1 WKGHGG
7 GSSGGYGDWQEDQI
21 SIAVSQAL
29 SPILPRETEWDQ
41 AKLEKRVKQYFRNAA
56 KGLEFY
62 SKTWDALIEEYS
74 DTVFASLF
82 QALKDRPWLVEVD
95 FLMVIDAAVKEL
107 FPKHLLKY
115 VPQVTFE
122 SQVLHA
128 HDRAFEEQRF
138 APMLWDILFE
148 KIQDKPLKNKIYNA
162 FEAGRKEAALSGG
175 DGSSPA
181 GDFIQ
186 AWVPASLR
194 ELQQGPAPLGEQLS
208 PESCKEIFH
217 ELLEAGALPLH
228 LTKESGVPPES
239 AMLIDSV
246 VEDVY
251 SGRLELPP
259 PSIGR
264 GALPSAER
272 RIVTL
277 RRFTGLGQ
285 VQIVM
290 FLTDEKGAACSGH
303 EGGGKGGEKWVEDA
317 WDFQLQ
323 ETPCRLGVRE
333 VSHMERCLAGS
344 WIVLIGASQASVW
357 TQQLVNLLAPGAL
370 DSLRDDF
377 VSDGVYLHLLDLVIE
392 DGRVVHK
399 VVGFEGGHK
408 VEDHRG
414 AHSDAHDAVE
424 LPRVY
429 ARLAEAPLYNSSSG
443 QIRVTHLIAEYW
455 DEAESG
461 LVALDMLS
469 TGGWK
474 QSPIFLIVGVGL
486 WYGYAKGCA
495 LDWCDTRPSIAGL
508 GLEAILA
515 VFTEGMQRM
524 AQRLQTFC
532 NSGRAALH
540 GCTVTSIEYC
550 SELYQNTVYVHL
562 HQAMKR
568 EFRPYVSKNVRYFDM
583 WEFLEQ
589 VPEDCL
595 FGHMSPA
602 SASFMIQAVLQSVC
616 PTDDVAPA
624 TLIAFVGK
632 ACRSRQIVPDC
643 PGMSC
648 GGYMYTWDYALAQNC
663 KLVAA
668 VDPELEERGYQPA
681 LGQQRGKSKCTFLW
695 RRAIREKSH
704 GAEKPLASVL
714 QSLAKQPTAE
724 WNGENWRIA
733 SSTVL
738 QSVRT
743 KTATMADLVSVLTF
757 LSKASSQNSRDI
769 ANPEWNQWMLSD
781 ELLTAVLDEVSQ
793 PWKVAELPSQL
804 LQSLCDSCLDLQLVL
819 PRRLRDS
826 LARRMLVLL
835 GRKELSPAVDVL
847 AVLCALDPNP
857 SPGTHLSRWGLE
869 LMHETRK
876 QRLPGKVLQT
886 LLLHVGYVLYLH
898 LCGVPNTLSARLSRV
913 SLQGL
918 SIPTSSSFMFWERL
932 VGVRQDPVLAQWV
945 FSSLLLTAAV
955 LIARYARPCM
965 KAVKVD
971 EMLDPILPFKVGE
984 DLEEPPAAWWS
995 EDWGAGSPKVAP
1007 RLSRG
1012 DGTAPSLDASD
1023 DVDSEQRLLNSPTSS
1038 AVLTSASPK
1047 VGPNSC
1053 GDMVFRMP
1061 PKGDR
1066 YSFGLA
1072 RYLASLHVVL
1082 GHLNARGQTMDV
1094 YMCNWGFTWVPWFF
1108 MLSGFILCTAEMKN
1122 PRKEQPYEY
1131 VARRFVTIYPVY
1143 AVSLLIASVPAVIAG
1158 TLPSGWVLLMQA
1170 WLMQAWVPTVTEKG
1184 LQMQCWFLS
1193 CLVVYWTCFPTFARR
1208 VSQIQLQEV
1217 LLGMAALCS
1226 FPVLYML
1233 IPDLFYGTTNWYEY
1247 HSWGKMRNATD
1258 IIVIVIKF
1266 HPICYLHVFLLGM
1279 LLARLR
1285 LLLSEEMASEMRR
1298 ALALLLDLLAP
1309 VGYFGLLLVFNVPA
1323 ASPPYAKLSA
1333 RILVLL
1339 PLQAAIL
1346 LGLAGLEGFPQPK
1359 LAKWVSGLNF
1369 LESYSYCVYV
1379 MQFICMKLWAG
1390 QEFSVPFFMYL
1401 IAIATLMQVFVQRPA
1416 EVLWKISPLKAAW
1429 MAPAGISM
1437 VLLLI
1442 WLGGWFLPAP
1452 TVEVDLPAKIHQD
1465 GLLDVRLPLVMSDK
1479 DMRATGGGVFINPSI
1494 AVSPDGNRLII
1505 AARLHRRSSRLLR
1518 ESSNSIGNESNVTN
1532 NATKH
1537 DYEAVLEEIWHSQIV
1552 VGSVRMAAEDWRR
1565 FFSGQLPGPEMT
1577 LRPWSGLRMEDG
1589 KNWTYPNLCERE
1601 KYVPENKTLIRL
1613 VVTGPEDPKVIP
1625 LMQGYCDKSSADC
1638 STPREP
1644 GDLCGSSRDHCR
1656 NCHSRWCSSEEV
1668 QIAFSSYTPK
1678 AGKDCKRRD
1687 VMQMFLA
1694 SGVDAKA
1701 VDKVSQGLHLKCGQW
1716 NHNEKNWI
1724 PFQRNSRTY
1733 VVYSLVPHLVHEL
1746 VHDGQGTCGSQFR
1759 TLFPPLAQMQE
1770 KNLDKAY
1777 RGSGQAV
1784 HVDASA
1790 ARAANLTLRQSHFLA
1805 LFHVADLKVRRYWH
1819 YAYRFSPDPPF
1830 QILQVSKAL
1839 PLQELPPRPFAPR
1852 FAFASGLA
1860 VHGHQVTIAYAAG
1873 DREPRALSM
1882 TLSRLDEFF
1891 AYVSIGPALRP
1902 HLPDSCGASGSWDP
1916 LVTPT
1921 MHGPTSVADA
1931 SFKVKNTF
1939 LEIAPVEEEAALRKR
1954 RSRSDGHDLK
1964 KSPLVVASKSPIAS
1978 PLSAAQLGR
1987 VIFRPAEHA

>member
-1 WKGHGG
+1 MLVRAALLVYVTGLSACNLPQPCIEGVAGVIGRFLDKD
-7 GSSGGYGDWQEDQI
+7 GDKPCEAIWAK
-21 SIAVSQAL
+21 AVSQSAG
-29 SPILPRETEWDQ
+29 SHSRHKHCPAWAGTGNSAWKNGVFRECWDVIRACGHTIGAETCVPRMSTVME
-41 AKLEKRVKQYFRNAA
+41 AK
-56 KGLEFY
+56 
-62 SKTWDALIEEYS
+62 
-74 DTVFASLF
+74 
-82 QALKDRPWLVEVD
+82 
-95 FLMVIDAAVKEL
+95 
-107 FPKHLLKY
+107 
-115 VPQVTFE
+115 VPV
-122 SQVLHA
+122 HG
-128 HDRAFEEQRF
+128 
-138 APMLWDILFE
+138 
-148 KIQDKPLKNKIYNA
+148 KPLPPVC
-162 FEAGRKEAALSGG
+162 GRMPVVPSW
-175 DGSSPA
+175 GSV
-181 GDFIQ
+181 IE
-186 AWVPASLR
+186 R
-194 ELQQGPAPLGEQLS
+194 R
-208 PESCKEIFH
+208 
-217 ELLEAGALPLH
+217 
-228 LTKESGVPPES
+228 
-239 AMLIDSV
+239 
-246 VEDVY
+246 
-251 SGRLELPP
+251 GRL
-259 PSIGR
+259 
-264 GALPSAER
+264 AN
-272 RIVTL
+272 
-277 RRFTGLGQ
+277 
-285 VQIVM
+285 
-290 FLTDEKGAACSGH
+290 
-303 EGGGKGGEKWVEDA
+303 GEMVEDA

-532 NSGRAALH
+532 NSGRAAVH

-681 LGQQRGKSKCTFLW
+681 LGP
-695 RRAIREKSH
+695 A
-704 GAEKPLASVL
+704 LASSWML
-714 QSLAKQPTAE
+714 RADAE
-724 WNGENWRIA
+724 AIEAATTTTTTTEATSTSRRND
-733 SSTVL
+733 TVL
-738 QSVRT
+738 QTTTHR
-743 KTATMADLVSVLTF
+743 
-757 LSKASSQNSRDI
+757 SQAAAKREFW
-769 ANPEWNQWMLSD
+769 PEGRQGL
-781 ELLTAVLDEVSQ
+781 Q
-793 PWKVAELPSQL
+793 P
-804 LQSLCDSCLDLQLVL
+804 
-819 PRRLRDS
+819 
-826 LARRMLVLL
+826 
-835 GRKELSPAVDVL
+835 
-847 AVLCALDPNP
+847 
-857 SPGTHLSRWGLE
+857 
-869 LMHETRK
+869 
-876 QRLPGKVLQT
+876 
-886 LLLHVGYVLYLH
+886 
-898 LCGVPNTLSARLSRV
+898 
-913 SLQGL
+913 GL

-971 EMLDPILPFKVGE
+971 EMLDPILPFKAVGE

-1565 FFSGQLPGPEMT
+1565 FFSGQLPEMT

-1625 LMQGYCDKSSADC
+1625 LTQGYCDKSSADC

>member
-1 WKGHGG
+1 
-7 GSSGGYGDWQEDQI
+7 
-21 SIAVSQAL
+21 
-29 SPILPRETEWDQ
+29 
-41 AKLEKRVKQYFRNAA
+41 
-56 KGLEFY
+56 
-62 SKTWDALIEEYS
+62 
-74 DTVFASLF
+74 
-82 QALKDRPWLVEVD
+82 
-95 FLMVIDAAVKEL
+95 
-107 FPKHLLKY
+107 
-115 VPQVTFE
+115 
-122 SQVLHA
+122 
-128 HDRAFEEQRF
+128 
-138 APMLWDILFE
+138 ML
-148 KIQDKPLKNKIYNA
+148 
-162 FEAGRKEAALSGG
+162 G
-175 DGSSPA
+175 
-181 GDFIQ
+181 
-186 AWVPASLR
+186 
-194 ELQQGPAPLGEQLS
+194 
-208 PESCKEIFH
+208 
-217 ELLEAGALPLH
+217 
-228 LTKESGVPPES
+228 T
-239 AMLIDSV
+239 
-246 VEDVY
+246 
-251 SGRLELPP
+251 
-259 PSIGR
+259 
-264 GALPSAER
+264 
-272 RIVTL
+272 
-277 RRFTGLGQ
+277 
-285 VQIVM
+285 
-290 FLTDEKGAACSGH
+290 
-303 EGGGKGGEKWVEDA
+303 
-317 WDFQLQ
+317 
-323 ETPCRLGVRE
+323 
-333 VSHMERCLAGS
+333 
-344 WIVLIGASQASVW
+344 
-357 TQQLVNLLAPGAL
+357 
-370 DSLRDDF
+370 
-377 VSDGVYLHLLDLVIE
+377 
-392 DGRVVHK
+392 
-399 VVGFEGGHK
+399 
-408 VEDHRG
+408 
-414 AHSDAHDAVE
+414 
-424 LPRVY
+424 
-429 ARLAEAPLYNSSSG
+429 
-443 QIRVTHLIAEYW
+443 IR
-455 DEAESG
+455 
-461 LVALDMLS
+461 
-469 TGGWK
+469 
-474 QSPIFLIVGVGL
+474 
-486 WYGYAKGCA
+486 
-495 LDWCDTRPSIAGL
+495 
-508 GLEAILA
+508 
-515 VFTEGMQRM
+515 
-524 AQRLQTFC
+524 
-532 NSGRAALH
+532 
-540 GCTVTSIEYC
+540 
-550 SELYQNTVYVHL
+550 
-562 HQAMKR
+562 
-568 EFRPYVSKNVRYFDM
+568 
-583 WEFLEQ
+583 
-589 VPEDCL
+589 
-595 FGHMSPA
+595 
-602 SASFMIQAVLQSVC
+602 
-616 PTDDVAPA
+616 
-624 TLIAFVGK
+624 
-632 ACRSRQIVPDC
+632 
-643 PGMSC
+643 
-648 GGYMYTWDYALAQNC
+648 
-663 KLVAA
+663 
-668 VDPELEERGYQPA
+668 
-681 LGQQRGKSKCTFLW
+681 QRGKSKCTFLW

-886 LLLHVGYVLYLH
+886 LLLHVGPRLPTKSERLHSLLMSEALCSSKVTHALLRYVLYLH

-918 SIPTSSSFMFWERL
+918 RRIQDRVHPKTTALDSSVGTPVASSLRSLANQGTPRSSTLEKDVLRALQAMLRRL
-932 VGVRQDPVLAQWV
+932 VPVPSVQLQCNVSNDPVLAQWV

-971 EMLDPILPFKVGE
+971 EMLDPILPFKAVGE

-1873 DREPRALSM
+1873 DREPR
-1882 TLSRLDEFF
+1882 
-1891 AYVSIGPALRP
+1891 
-1902 HLPDSCGASGSWDP
+1902 
-1916 LVTPT
+1916 
-1921 MHGPTSVADA
+1921 
-1931 SFKVKNTF
+1931 
-1939 LEIAPVEEEAALRKR
+1939 
-1954 RSRSDGHDLK
+1954 
-1964 KSPLVVASKSPIAS
+1964 
-1978 PLSAAQLGR
+1978 
-1987 VIFRPAEHA
+1987 